1 MPDAVQLDWLGIN
14 LQAARARRKA
24 GTRGLLADVPRSRR
38 DDPETSHAAADRVRR
53 SGVLR
58 GHQQAILEAVRAR
71 PGLTYLELSQF
82 TGIERHA
89 VARRLKELEPV
100 HLKRGPARLVAG
112 GKPCLTWWPA

>member
-53 SGVLR
+53 
-58 GHQQAILEAVRAR
+58 
-71 PGLTYLELSQF
+71 
-82 TGIERHA
+82 
-89 VARRLKELEPV
+89 
-100 HLKRGPARLVAG
+100 
-112 GKPCLTWWPA
+112 